1 MAQGPWDT
9 GTWDDALWDSL
20 PITGNAAT
28 GSPGSVGVG
37 ERTVAITG
45 NAGTGAAGTV
55 TPSESVSV
63 TGVQATGAAGT
74 VSESDADP
82 LTGNAATGAVGTA
95 GPVNTIALTGV
106 QATGAVG
113 TVSETD
119 ADPLVGNSATGQ
131 VGTVGFGGV
140 TVALTGAQATG
151 AVGTVFYTTPPIIIT
166 DDTHDGDYHK
176 KLQKR
181 FDEEKQR
188 LEQRRKDVIAAYE
201 RIVEGKP
208 DLAKELTAGF
218 EVIDKQNDNKNQ
230 AFVSNIDFDRLIND
244 LASAERL
251 WNEYLE
257 MEDEDLMVLL

>member
-1 MAQGPWDT
+1 MAAQGPWDT
-9 GTWDDALWDSL
+9 GTWDTALWDSL

-37 ERTVAITG
+37 ARTVAL
-45 NAGTGAAGTV
+45 
-55 TPSESVSV
+55 
-63 TGVQATGAAGT
+63 TGVEATGAAGT
-74 VSESDADP
+74 VVPSET
-82 LTGNAATGAVGTA
+82 L
-95 GPVNTIALTGV
+95 ALTGV

-113 TVSETD
+113 DVSETD
-119 ADPLVGNSATGQ
+119 ADPLVGNAATGQ

-140 TVALTGAQATG
+140 TVALTGAEATG
-151 AVGTVFYTTPPIIIT
+151 AAGTVFYTPEPIIIV

-181 FDEEKQR
+181 FYEEKQR
-188 LEQRRKDVIAAYE
+188 LEQKRKDVIAAYE

-218 EVIDKQNDNKNQ
+218 EVIDKQIESKGPV
-230 AFVSNIDFDRLIND
+230 FVSNIDFDRLIND
-244 LASAERL
+244 LDRTQKL
-251 WNEYLE
+251 WDEYLE

>member
-1 MAQGPWDT
+1 MAAQGPWDT
-9 GTWDDALWDSL
+9 GTWDTALWDSL
-20 PITGNAAT
+20 PVTGNAAT

-37 ERTVAITG
+37 ERTVAL
-45 NAGTGAAGTV
+45 
-55 TPSESVSV
+55 
-63 TGVQATGAAGT
+63 TGVEATGAVGT

-131 VGTVGFGGV
+131 VGTIGFGGV

-151 AVGTVFYTTPPIIIT
+151 AVGTVFYTSPPIIIT

-218 EVIDKQNDNKNQ
+218 EVKAKSSKVT
-230 AFVSNIDFDRLIND
+230 AKSLPSIDFDKFIKD
-244 LASAERL
+244 LDSVERL
-251 WNEYLE
+251 WGEYLE

>member
-20 PITGNAAT
+20 PITGNDAT

-37 ERTVAITG
+37 ARTVAL
-45 NAGTGAAGTV
+45 
-55 TPSESVSV
+55 
-63 TGVQATGAAGT
+63 TGVEATGQVGT

-95 GPVNTIALTGV
+95 TPITTIALTGV
-106 QATGAVG
+106 QATGQVG
-113 TVSETD
+113 TEGDGITIALTGVQ
-119 ADPLVGNSATGQ
+119 ATGQ
-131 VGTVGFGGV
+131 VGTVSHGGISFD
-140 TVALTGAQATG
+140 LTGVEATG
-151 AVGTVFYTTPPIIIT
+151 TAGNVIYVPAPIIIV

-176 KLQKR
+176 KLKKQ
-181 FDEEKQR
+181 FDEENQR
-188 LEQRRKDVIAAYE
+188 LKRKRDDVIAAYE

-218 EVIDKQNDNKNQ
+218 EVKAKSSKVIAK
-230 AFVSNIDFDRLIND
+230 SLPSIDFDKFIKD
-244 LASAERL
+244 LDRVERL
-251 WNEYLE
+251 WGEYLE

>member
-9 GTWDDALWDSL
+9 GTWDSALWDSL

-37 ERTVAITG
+37 ARTV
-45 NAGTGAAGTV
+45 
-55 TPSESVSV
+55 
-63 TGVQATGAAGT
+63 
-74 VSESDADP
+74 
-82 LTGNAATGAVGTA
+82 
-95 GPVNTIALTGV
+95 ALTGV

-113 TVSETD
+113 TVAPSITI
-119 ADPLVGNSATGQ
+119 ALTGVQATGQVGTEGESLTIALTGVEATGQ
-131 VGTVGFGGV
+131 VGTVSHGGISF
-140 TVALTGAQATG
+140 ALTGVEATG
-151 AVGTVFYTTPPIIIT
+151 TAGNVIYVPAPIIVV

-176 KLQKR
+176 KLKKR
-181 FDEEKQR
+181 FDKENQR
-188 LEQRRKDVIAAYE
+188 LKRKRDDVIAAYE

-218 EVIDKQNDNKNQ
+218 EVKAK
-230 AFVSNIDFDRLIND
+230 SSKRSGKSLPSIDFDKLIND
-244 LASAERL
+244 LDRTEQL

>member
-9 GTWDDALWDSL
+9 GTWDSALWDSL

-37 ERTVAITG
+37 ARTV
-45 NAGTGAAGTV
+45 
-55 TPSESVSV
+55 
-63 TGVQATGAAGT
+63 
-74 VSESDADP
+74 
-82 LTGNAATGAVGTA
+82 
-95 GPVNTIALTGV
+95 ALTGV

-113 TVSETD
+113 TVAPSITI
-119 ADPLVGNSATGQ
+119 ALTGVQATGQVGTEGESLTIALTGLEATGQ
-131 VGTVGFGGV
+131 VGTVSHGGISF
-140 TVALTGAQATG
+140 ALTGVEATG
-151 AVGTVFYTTPPIIIT
+151 TAGNVIYVPAPIIVV

-176 KLQKR
+176 KLKKR
-181 FDEEKQR
+181 FDKENQR
-188 LEQRRKDVIAAYE
+188 LKRKRDDVIAAYE

-218 EVIDKQNDNKNQ
+218 EVKAKSSKRSGKSLPI
-230 AFVSNIDFDRLIND
+230 IDFDKLIND
-244 LASAERL
+244 LDRTEQL

>member
-37 ERTVAITG
+37 ARTVAL
-45 NAGTGAAGTV
+45 
-55 TPSESVSV
+55 
-63 TGVQATGAAGT
+63 TGVEATGQVGT
-74 VSESDADP
+74 EGPSDTDA

-95 GPVNTIALTGV
+95 TPGTTIALTGV
-106 QATGAVG
+106 QATGQVG
-113 TVSETD
+113 TEGESLTIALTGVE
-119 ADPLVGNSATGQ
+119 ATGQ
-131 VGTVGFGGV
+131 VGTVSHGGISF
-140 TVALTGAQATG
+140 ALTGVEATG
-151 AVGTVFYTTPPIIIT
+151 TAGNVIYVPAPIIIV

-176 KLQKR
+176 KLKKQ
-181 FDEEKQR
+181 FDKENQR
-188 LEQRRKDVIAAYE
+188 LKRKRDDVIAAYE

-218 EVIDKQNDNKNQ
+218 EIKAKSSKKADK
-230 AFVSNIDFDRLIND
+230 SLPNIDFDKLIND
-244 LASAERL
+244 LDRTEQL